1 MTVFAARPFGTRS
14 RIVSQSNHEFYPSKT
29 YSERKFLLGVS
40 IKVTGDLRNVSI
52 LADFRDQRRF
62 IDRDRNYSAL
72 QIKMVSVSINSYV
85 IDTRK

>member
-1 MTVFAARPFGTRS
+1 
-14 RIVSQSNHEFYPSKT
+14 
-29 YSERKFLLGVS
+29 LGVS
-40 IKVTGDLRNVSI
+40 IKATGDLRNVSI

-62 IDRDRNYSAL
+62 IDRDRNYNAL